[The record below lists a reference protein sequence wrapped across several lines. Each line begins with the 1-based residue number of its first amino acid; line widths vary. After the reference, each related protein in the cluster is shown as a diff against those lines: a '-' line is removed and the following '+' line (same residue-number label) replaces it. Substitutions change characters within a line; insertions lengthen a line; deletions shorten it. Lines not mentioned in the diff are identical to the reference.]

1 MNNITKKF
9 VVILSSLFLS
19 LNAFAGELAVSG
31 SVKASYNISG
41 GQGDNN
47 DVGLGISNELMFK
60 ASGELDNGFTGDD
73 HMELDGNDGGA
84 HDNDDSALVIGM
96 GGMGNLAICDS
107 ECGLSTETGYGI
119 GALGVGDDFGNTD
132 AMVGNDISIGDY
144 GNVQYHAPADLLPF
158 GLTAKIGYV
167 PNNSDGDNNS
177 YKSTGGENTAGADGQ
192 SERQIQITA
201 KPIDGL
207 SIGADYFSVDGT
219 SGVVAQEAEAGG
231 WYANYAIGNLKFGYG
246 ERYLAPGIGDK
257 VSAGAHSYEH
267 EQVGVELAINDAFS
281 ISYSTE
287 ESTRKSYGAAASP
300 AAGGTPFTRT
310 QITMES
316 DFLQAAYDIG
326 GATVGIA
333 NIESSNS
340 GYAAGDKT
348 RTIVS
353 LAMAF

>member
-1 MNNITKKF
+1 MRNITKKF

-31 SVKASYNISG
+31 SAKASYAING
-41 GQGDNN
+41 GNDK

-60 ASGELDNGFTGDD
+60 ASGELDNGFTWDY
-73 HMELDGNDGGA
+73 HMELDGNDSGA

-96 GGMGNLAICDS
+96 GGMGTVAICDS
-107 ECGLSTETGYGI
+107 ECGLSVETGYGV
-119 GALGVGDDFGNTD
+119 GALGVGDDFANTD
-132 AMVGNDISIGDY
+132 AMVGNDIDISDY
-144 GNVQYHAPADLLPF
+144 GNIQYHAPADVLPF

-167 PNNSDGDNNS
+167 PNNSEGDNNS
-177 YKSTGGENTAGADGQ
+177 YKSAGTENTAGSTGD

-207 SIGADYFSVDGT
+207 SIGADYFTVDGT
-219 SGVVAQEAEAGG
+219 TGVVAQEAESGG

-257 VSAGAHSYEH
+257 ISAGGHSYEH
-267 EQVGVELAINDAFS
+267 EQVGVELAVNDAFS

-287 ESTRKSYGAAASP
+287 ESTRKSYGAAVNA
-300 AAGGTPFTRT
+300 AAGATPFTRT

-326 GATVGIA
+326 GATVGVA
-333 NIESSNS
+333 NVETTNS

-348 RTIVS
+348 LTIVS